1 MILWQFA
8 WLALVLGS
16 ALARPPGESIE
27 TVRTIANAEDRD
39 VSKKIRSV
47 QWEVDAEKEMNM
59 GLFDFFGRSSRH
71 RRSYELH
78 DWMTETQK
86 QEIRSMESA
95 NAAPLEIKK
104 KLIEFFEQL
113 PTPTKE
119 TWNAKYKEECA
130 QWVKT
135 VASKEEIAELEEL
148 KDKKDFKTLHEK
160 LAIYKTRL
168 GSEERAKV
176 ELWKDVCKKLWGVEV
191 KEETLRRLRRA
202 LAQYRDYLH
211 WMTDEQFKAIENM
224 KEEGASTQ
232 QLHAKVKEYFKKLP
246 MEKQEM
252 IKNEFKTKCVAW
264 IKDVATDEQI
274 EELKTL
280 HHDGD
285 LTTLHAKIDS
295 YFAKLS
301 SPRQDEVGRLRALCK
316 EAWGVSAP
324 SRTRREIDAKY
335 KEWIAWMTDAQRSEL
350 ESMRAGGSSFDE
362 IHEKINGYFKE
373 LEADRRKEL
382 IKEYKAKCKEYFAA
396 ISTEDEMNEVKKLYE
411 SGEERKATDI
421 IDTIIDRQPE
431 DKRKQ
436 AKTLKKVC
444 YDVYH
449 KAAARRMRRRD
460 IDALM
465 NKHLSWLTD
474 EQKHQIKRMKQD
486 GESTGSIKAKLMNF
500 LKELEEDEQ
509 KKAAEKTKQSCYAW
523 LHDVATKEERDE
535 LEQLH
540 HQDHAACKKKVREYV
555 QRLSPE
561 KQAAVNRDLDI
572 CEHIW
577 YGGHVHNSHHRHLRR
592 HLTG

>member
-1 MILWQFA
+1 MQ
-8 WLALVLGS
+8 
-16 ALARPPGESIE
+16 
-27 TVRTIANAEDRD
+27 
-39 VSKKIRSV
+39 
-47 QWEVDAEKEMNM
+47 
-59 GLFDFFGRSSRH
+59 
-71 RRSYELH
+71 
-78 DWMTETQK
+78 
-86 QEIRSMESA
+86 
-95 NAAPLEIKK
+95 
-104 KLIEFFEQL
+104 
-113 PTPTKE
+113 
-119 TWNAKYKEECA
+119 
-130 QWVKT
+130 
-135 VASKEEIAELEEL
+135 
-148 KDKKDFKTLHEK
+148 
-160 LAIYKTRL
+160 
-168 GSEERAKV
+168 
-176 ELWKDVCKKLWGVEV
+176 DVCKKLWGVEV

-202 LAQYRDYLH
+202 LAQYREYLH

-396 ISTEDEMNEVKKLYE
+396 ISTEDEMNEV
-411 SGEERKATDI
+411 
-421 IDTIIDRQPE
+421 
-431 DKRKQ
+431 
-436 AKTLKKVC
+436 C

-486 GESTGSIKAKLMNF
+486 GESTGSIKAK
-500 LKELEEDEQ
+500 
-509 KKAAEKTKQSCYAW
+509 C
-523 LHDVATKEERDE
+523 
-535 LEQLH
+535 
-540 HQDHAACKKKVREYV
+540 VREYV

-592 HLTG
+592 HLTERKRRDTKHEYTLEHALETHLSWLTEEQKERLKEMKATGKSRSEMQHEVMHYYDQLHGEAKHEATEKIKAGCKMLLKGIVGEQKVAQLKQMKEAGSSTDELKEKVQQMLSE